1 MLKHQSLDT
10 TKKVFKIKETFSS
23 FKTDKI
29 DNIQRIIKG
38 NNKPKLRINMT
49 TKSFSKKQVIVLINN
64 DNKKKFMKDSSN
76 HITNLNKVMKNI
88 KSDTMVDFVR
98 LEISSITIVTNKV
111 ISALELQTIENYIK
125 NINYIKAEGVEAL
138 LLPQSKSYIKI
149 IGISYLKEDTYT
161 FIML

>member
-1 MLKHQSLDT
+1 
-10 TKKVFKIKETFSS
+10 
-23 FKTDKI
+23 
-29 DNIQRIIKG
+29 
-38 NNKPKLRINMT
+38 
-49 TKSFSKKQVIVLINN
+49 
-64 DNKKKFMKDSSN
+64 MKDSSN